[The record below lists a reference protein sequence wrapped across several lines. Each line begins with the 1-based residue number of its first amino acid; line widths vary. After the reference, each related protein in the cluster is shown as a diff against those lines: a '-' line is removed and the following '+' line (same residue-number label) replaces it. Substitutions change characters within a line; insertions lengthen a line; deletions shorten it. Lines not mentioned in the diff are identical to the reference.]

1 MTAEQIRRINQA
13 IAEGNRYIEREEK
26 RDASLRPAEIAK
38 RLEWYKAH
46 RVKLENM
53 LKGA

>member
-1 MTAEQIRRINQA
+1 MTAYEIRKIQDA
-13 IAEGNRYIEREEK
+13 IADCTRYIDREEK
-26 RDASLRPAEIAK
+26 RNASLRPAEIAK

-46 RVKLENM
+46 RAKLENM